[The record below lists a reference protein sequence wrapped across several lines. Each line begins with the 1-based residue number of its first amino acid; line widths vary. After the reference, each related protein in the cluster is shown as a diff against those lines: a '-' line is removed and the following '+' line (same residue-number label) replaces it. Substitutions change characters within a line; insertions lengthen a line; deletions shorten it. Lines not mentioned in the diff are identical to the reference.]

1 MRNTPAWKVSLHGG
15 HCGEYCDH
23 AQGTLLQVLQAAIA
37 AGYHTF
43 GLSEHAPRLGERY
56 LYPKE
61 RELGWSVAK
70 VVNDFERYAQRI
82 TQVASEFEDDLLV
95 LRGFEAEVVPHDKY
109 VDIMLEYRNRHPFD
123 YMVGSVHYV
132 DDISIDSSKK
142 EFEDAMAGRGG
153 LEPLA
158 IKYYSLVSEMVHALK
173 PEVVGHLDLLRKNA
187 GPYGPVDTPAIREA
201 AYDTLDSI
209 AAHDCI
215 LDLNTA
221 GYRKGLGGPYLAPWI
236 LEAVK
241 EKGIGVCFGDDSHG
255 PAEVGEG
262 IEAAR
267 EYLLTNDIRHV
278 TVLTRENHA
287 VVRKTVPLE

>member
-1 MRNTPAWKVSLHGG
+1 MRNAPAWKVSLHGG

-43 GLSEHAPRLGERY
+43 GLSEHAPRLNERY

-70 VVNDFERYAQRI
+70 IADDFERYAQRI
-82 TQVASEFEDDLLV
+82 TQIASEFEDDLLV

-109 VDIMLEYRNRHPFD
+109 ADIMLEYRNRHPFD

-132 DDISIDSSKK
+132 DDISIDSSPR
-142 EFEDAMAGRGG
+142 EFEDAMAAQGG
-153 LEPLA
+153 LESLA
-158 IKYYSLVSEMVHALK
+158 IKYYGLVSDMVHALK

-201 AYDTLDSI
+201 ACSTLDSI
-209 AAHDCI
+209 AAHGCI

-236 LEAVK
+236 LEVVK

-267 EYLLTNDIRHV
+267 EYLLANDIRHV
-278 TVLTRENHA
+278 TVLTREDYA
-287 VVRKTVPLE
+287 IVRKTVPLE